1 MKGKQIFYWLSLLLC
16 LAVAGC
22 SSDGED
28 EVTPKDEPGEEGGG
42 EQTGREVW
50 SFDVKVMLDRAT
62 FKSYGSS
69 ANVVNNKLKQRFKEV
84 RELYHGKKGITYFDA
99 DIEFVPFFDE
109 TCVYDCSSQ
118 EVLDHA
124 VTYRGDYPYLVM
136 FDGKVGDFS
145 DERVHSDW
153 TGWGIE
159 VVCISDN
166 NKGAPDGGATTY
178 DILSPYKTSE
188 CLAHELGHARG
199 VPDIYAMEVKTNPIS
214 GTLFS
219 PVTCM
224 MNICWGGDSWSE
236 YAQLLINRNKNL
248 VRGQEGFIP
257 LEEPQ
262 YPKNLVLNITRD
274 GQPVKYAA
282 VNIYREEMYKNT
294 VDVTAFMKKTLGTD
308 GLLSLSPVTLFNG
321 AGGGIGYGVLLIE
334 VVDGESKTYRYIP
347 VYEVQIAYLK
357 GDTDQYTIEI
367 KCD

>member
-236 YAQLLINRNKNL
+236 YAQLLINH
-248 VRGQEGFIP
+248 
-257 LEEPQ
+257 
-262 YPKNLVLNITRD
+262 
-274 GQPVKYAA
+274 
-282 VNIYREEMYKNT
+282 IYREEMYKNT

>member
-1 MKGKQIFYWLSLLLC
+1 
-16 LAVAGC
+16 
-22 SSDGED
+22 
-28 EVTPKDEPGEEGGG
+28 
-42 EQTGREVW
+42 
-50 SFDVKVMLDRAT
+50 
-62 FKSYGSS
+62 
-69 ANVVNNKLKQRFKEV
+69 
-84 RELYHGKKGITYFDA
+84 
-99 DIEFVPFFDE
+99 
-109 TCVYDCSSQ
+109 
-118 EVLDHA
+118 
-124 VTYRGDYPYLVM
+124 M

-257 LEEPQ
+257 LEEPK

-357 GDTDQYTIEI
+357 GDTGQYTIEI

>member
-1 MKGKQIFYWLSLLLC
+1 MNLS
-16 LAVAGC
+16 A
-22 SSDGED
+22 
-28 EVTPKDEPGEEGGG
+28 
-42 EQTGREVW
+42 
-50 SFDVKVMLDRAT
+50 
-62 FKSYGSS
+62 
-69 ANVVNNKLKQRFKEV
+69 
-84 RELYHGKKGITYFDA
+84 
-99 DIEFVPFFDE
+99 DE

-257 LEEPQ
+257 LEEPK